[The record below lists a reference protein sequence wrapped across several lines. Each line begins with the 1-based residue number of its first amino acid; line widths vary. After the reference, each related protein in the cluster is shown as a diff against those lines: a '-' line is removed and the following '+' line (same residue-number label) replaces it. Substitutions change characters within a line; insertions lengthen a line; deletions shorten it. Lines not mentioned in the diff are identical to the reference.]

1 MPRPRSRYA
10 SRYAARG
17 ADLLRRRRGVVV
29 AAVVGVVALV
39 AGALWVTRSP
49 GLPGTPG
56 NLVLD
61 PAQAVEPGHRRR
73 LQELVRRRS
82 AGEPFAYVVGR
93 AGFRRLLL
101 RCDRRALI
109 PRPETEGL
117 VDLLLA
123 RVRTGRV
130 ADVGTGSG
138 CLALSLATEGD
149 FDEVVAVDLSPEA
162 IALAEENRR
171 EVGAAV
177 HLVLGDLSAPLGDAS
192 LDALVSNPPY
202 LTTAEYAALDASVRQ
217 WEPGPALESGPDG
230 MAATGRLLAEGRQV
244 VRPGGWIALEVDCTR
259 ATVAAARARELGWS
273 EVVVETDLFGR
284 ERYLLARRSATT

>member
-1 MPRPRSRYA
+1 M
-10 SRYAARG
+10 
-17 ADLLRRRRGVVV
+17 
-29 AAVVGVVALV
+29 
-39 AGALWVTRSP
+39 
-49 GLPGTPG
+49 
-56 NLVLD
+56 
-61 PAQAVEPGHRRR
+61 
-73 LQELVRRRS
+73 
-82 AGEPFAYVVGR
+82 
-93 AGFRRLLL
+93 
-101 RCDRRALI
+101 
-109 PRPETEGL
+109 
-117 VDLLLA
+117 
-123 RVRTGRV
+123 

-149 FDEVVAVDLSPEA
+149 FDEVVAVDLSPAA

-177 HLVLGDLSAPLGDAS
+177 HLVLGDLCAPLGDAS

-217 WEPGPALESGPDG
+217 WEPGTALESGADG
-230 MAATGRLLAEGRQV
+230 MAATGRLLAEGRRV

-284 ERYLLARRSATT
+284 ERYLLARRSAAT

>member
-1 MPRPRSRYA
+1 MP
-10 SRYAARG
+10 
-17 ADLLRRRRGVVV
+17 D
-29 AAVVGVVALV
+29 VALSRRDLV
-39 AGALWVTRSP
+39 TDAAAALMRAGITEARREALRLWAEIAP
-49 GLPGTPG
+49 GAGEA
-56 NLVLD
+56 LVLD
-61 PAQAVEPGHRRR
+61 PEQAVEPGHQRR

-101 RCDRRALI
+101 RCDRRALS

-149 FDEVVAVDLSPEA
+149 FDAVVAVDLSPEA

-177 HLVLGDLSAPLGDAS
+177 HLVLGDLCAPLGDAS

-217 WEPGPALESGPDG
+217 WEPGTALESGADG
-230 MAATGRLLAEGRQV
+230 MAATGRLLVEGRRV
-244 VRPGGWIALEVDCTR
+244 VRPGGWIVLEVDCTR
-259 ATVAAARARELGWS
+259 AAVAAVWARELGWR

-284 ERYLLARRSATT
+284 ERYLLARRSAAT

>member
-1 MPRPRSRYA
+1 MPDLALSRSDLVADAA
-10 SRYAARG
+10 SALMQAGIAEARREALRLWAEIAAG
-17 ADLLRRRRGVVV
+17 AEE
-29 AAVVGVVALV
+29 ALV
-39 AGALWVTRSP
+39 LGPEQT
-49 GLPGTPG
+49 
-56 NLVLD
+56 
-61 PAQAVEPGHRRR
+61 VEPGQQRR

-117 VDLLLA
+117 VDLLHA

-149 FDEVVAVDLSPEA
+149 FGEVVAVDLSPEA

-177 HLVLGDLSAPLGDAS
+177 HLVLGDLCAPLGDAS
-192 LDALVSNPPY
+192 LDALLSNPPY

-217 WEPGPALESGPDG
+217 WEPGTALKSGADG
-230 MAATGRLLAEGRQV
+230 MAATGRLLAEGRRV
-244 VRPGGWIALEVDCTR
+244 VKPGGWIALEVDCTR
-259 ATVAAARARELGWS
+259 AAAAAARARELGWS

-284 ERYLLARRSATT
+284 ERYLLARRSAAT

>member
-1 MPRPRSRYA
+1 MPDLALSR
-10 SRYAARG
+10 R
-17 ADLLRRRRGVVV
+17 D
-29 AAVVGVVALV
+29 LV
-39 AGALWVTRSP
+39 ADAAAALMRAGITEARREALRLWAEIAPGA
-49 GLPGTPG
+49 GEA
-56 NLVLD
+56 LVLD
-61 PAQAVEPGHRRR
+61 PEQAVEPDHQRR

-117 VDLLLA
+117 IDLLLA

-149 FDEVVAVDLSPEA
+149 FDAVVAVDLSPEA

-177 HLVLGDLSAPLGDAS
+177 HLVLGDLCAPLGDAS
-192 LDALVSNPPY
+192 LDALLSNPPY

-217 WEPGPALESGPDG
+217 WEPGTALESGADG
-230 MAATGRLLAEGRQV
+230 MAATGRLLVEGRRV

-259 ATVAAARARELGWS
+259 AAVAAVWARELGWR

-284 ERYLLARRSATT
+284 ERYLLARRSAAT

>member
-1 MPRPRSRYA
+1 MP
-10 SRYAARG
+10 
-17 ADLLRRRRGVVV
+17 DLALNRRD
-29 AAVVGVVALV
+29 LV
-39 AGALWVTRSP
+39 ADAAAALTRAGIAEPRREALRLWAEIALGA
-49 GLPGTPG
+49 GEA
-56 NLVLD
+56 LVLD
-61 PAQAVEPGHRRR
+61 PERPVDAGDRRR
-73 LQELVRRRS
+73 LRELVRRRS
-82 AGEPFAYVVGR
+82 AGEPFAYVAGR

-117 VDLLLA
+117 IDLLLA

-149 FDEVVAVDLSPEA
+149 FGHVVAIDLSKEA

-177 HLVLGDLSAPLGDAS
+177 HLVLGDLCAPLDDAS

-202 LTTAEYAALDASVRQ
+202 LTTAEYAALDSSVRQ
-217 WEPGPALESGPDG
+217 WEPGSALESGADG
-230 MAATGRLLAEGRQV
+230 MEATGRLLAQGRRV

-273 EVVVETDLFGR
+273 DVVVETDLFGR
-284 ERYLLARRSATT
+284 ERYLLARRSAAT